1 MSLKQKVLNTLAD
14 PNIAYLLMMAGL
26 LGLYMEFSHPGVIFP
41 GVVGA
46 ICLLLAL
53 ASFQL
58 LPINYTGLTL
68 IALGVGLLVG
78 EMFVP
83 SFGFLG
89 IGGIIALALG
99 SLLLFD
105 TESSDLIVDKS
116 IIFTAVGTVG
126 AIHAGDQLS
135 SFPHATDQADA
146 WEWTPWS
153 GRSARLDW
161 RWRRRDRYLFVVSI
175 GTPGRITPSK

>member
-1 MSLKQKVLNTLAD
+1 M
-14 PNIAYLLMMAGL
+14 
-26 LGLYMEFSHPGVIFP
+26 IFP

-58 LPINYTGLTL
+58 LPLNYTGLTL
-68 IALGVGLLVG
+68 IALGVGLLVA

-89 IGGIIALALG
+89 IGGIIALAIG

-105 TESSDLIVDKS
+105 TESSDLIVDKT

-126 AIHAGDQLS
+126 AIMLALSYLVFRTQQTKPSMGMDALVGKVGEVRLALAPAGQI
-135 SFPHATDQADA
+135 FVRGEYWNARADNPIEVNA
-146 WEWTPWS
+146 KVEVI
-153 GRSARLDW
+153 GYDGMMLKV
-161 RWRRRDRYLFVVSI
+161 RRV
-175 GTPGRITPSK
+175 